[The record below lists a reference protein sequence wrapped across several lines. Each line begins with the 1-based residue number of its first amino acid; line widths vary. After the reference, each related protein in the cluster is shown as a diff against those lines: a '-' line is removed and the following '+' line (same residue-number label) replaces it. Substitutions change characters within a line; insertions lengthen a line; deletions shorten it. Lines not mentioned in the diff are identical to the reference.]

1 MLGSVRAVDGDVLAG
16 ENTTLWV
23 TVRRRAQTRSRTL
36 QYWSGLVP
44 SSSAG

>member
-23 TVRRRAQTRSRTL
+23 TVRRRAQTRTL